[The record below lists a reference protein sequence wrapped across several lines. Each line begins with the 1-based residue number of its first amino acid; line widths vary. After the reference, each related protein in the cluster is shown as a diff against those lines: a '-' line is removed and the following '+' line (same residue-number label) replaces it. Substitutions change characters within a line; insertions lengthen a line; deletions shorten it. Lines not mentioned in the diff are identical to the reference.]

1 MRKTAGF
8 ACPCKRGQDAYDI
21 SPCTSGAKATG
32 RPGIHESRP
41 CEGPQETRQRCAS
54 ARPCRRRQTFLGKRG
69 ARTASPLAKYAEGD
83 LFNMCDL
90 EL

>member
-8 ACPCKRGQDAYDI
+8 ACPCKRGAGRLRHKPLHGWRQGHRASRHSREEAVRGAARNPSALRKRKTMPQTADI
-21 SPCTSGAKATG
+21 P
-32 RPGIHESRP
+32 
-41 CEGPQETRQRCAS
+41 
-54 ARPCRRRQTFLGKRG
+54 RRAG

>member
-21 SPCTSGAKATG
+21 SPCTGGAKATE
-32 RPGIHESRP
+32 RPRHSREEVVRGAARNP
-41 CEGPQETRQRCAS
+41 SALRKRKTMPQTADI
-54 ARPCRRRQTFLGKRG
+54 PRRAG

-90 EL
+90 VL